1 MKTRRFGT
9 GVLVTVLF
17 GFLAWALVVGYLG
30 WTSSPGVE
38 MPSIGFGAL
47 IFGVVMSLIVG
58 IGLMA
63 LVFFSSRSGYD
74 EPPKYDLSPE
84 DTEPTDERS
93 EDSKPD

>member
-1 MKTRRFGT
+1 MKIRSVGT
-9 GVLVTVLF
+9 WILAAVLF

-30 WTSSPGVE
+30 WTGSPGVE
-38 MPSIGFGAL
+38 MPSIGIGAL

-74 EPPKYDLSPE
+74 EPPKYEMPPE
-84 DTEPTDERS
+84 DIEPTDDRS
-93 EDSKPD
+93 GDLKSD